1 MQIKFEEFIVDKLKK
16 YKIGESINELDF
28 YSGEDKINDHINKPL
43 ISLFQGKSKLN
54 IYSKMKNNLPK
65 EDNIILSQNMN
76 GLWDMYLPKLGLFN
90 FNKEK
95 WNEFLNKNNEKI
107 KGIFK
112 KDISENAIFNL
123 IVISYI
129 MKIGSGKMR
138 YKLII
143 KKAIK
148 GLIKKWPEIDEEKV
162 NLFKNEIN
170 I

>member
-1 MQIKFEEFIVDKLKK
+1 M
-16 YKIGESINELDF
+16 SIF
-28 YSGEDKINDHINKPL
+28 HPKGI
-43 ISLFQGKSKLN
+43 LN

-76 GLWDMYLPKLGLFN
+76 GLWDMDLPKLGLFN

-95 WNEFLNKNNEKI
+95 WNEFLNKNNAKI
-107 KGIFK
+107 RGIFK
-112 KDISENAIFNL
+112 KDISEDAIFNL

-162 NLFKNEIN
+162 NLFKKEIKFD
-170 I
+170 